1 MKTLRFKI
9 WALLFIAVSITA
21 SLAGVNF
28 YSLYLASELIEQ
40 NDQVHSLIKGITD
53 TESNKN
59 RFVIE
64 MTRETADAVTEEIR
78 KIGSSASGT
87 SIGVDQYAQ
96 IFGELSG
103 KTLMLKEKFAAQNQK
118 LEDFSVLIWA
128 IFLMVSEK
136 ETQASFSGDF
146 IDPNELNLRES
157 AFYLLEILEKW
168 QLAVTGLV
176 LFSDS
181 SGYEKQAVSI
191 KKNMSTVVENYR
203 NSLALVKDESLTA
216 LGREVETAIADQN
229 VFTAEVIRIWKERQE
244 ADRKL
249 RDLSRDLTVKA
260 DLLLE
265 KNRQTT
271 ASSLHRL
278 RVSVILAALV
288 LTAVL
293 IGGFGVFILNIIP
306 HTRQILE
313 GVNAIRDGDF
323 SRRIPVQRSDEI
335 GDLILAF
342 HDMADRIRHVSD
354 EMKRVTDEIREG
366 RLNTRGNA
374 SGYAGG
380 WHELIGGVNNLID
393 AFAEPVSMTASYLDR
408 LALGEIPEPVPHT
421 FKGDFSKIVNNLN
434 LLIDAT
440 AKTADISEHIAA
452 GDLGVTVR
460 VRSENDRLMT
470 ALNLMIKTLKTII
483 GKLNGLI
490 ADIQNGNL
498 KTRGNPDDFAGGW
511 NALICN
517 VNSLIAAFVNP
528 IRMTA
533 ENINRIAAGDI
544 PDEISEECKGDFNE
558 IRDSINTLIQNRR
571 EAVQAAEKIAG
582 GDLSVTIQILSE
594 KDILGQSLTRM
605 VETIREI
612 VGDINRLTDAALE
625 GRLDLRGDEE
635 KFGGEYAR
643 IIKGVN
649 LTLDA
654 VVTPLQMTA
663 AQIDRISKGDIPE
676 PTAEVYKGDFD
687 KIRQNIN
694 SMISRLHDFA
704 SDVHKASEQ
713 MAEVSTKLHDSTRQ
727 VSEMT
732 NQQAAGM
739 EEISSSIEEMSA
751 TVSRNSDNAHQTA
764 EIART
769 SAEDAE
775 IGGESVRETVA
786 AMKSISEKI
795 RIIEDIAR
803 QTNMLAL
810 NAAIEAA
817 RAGEHGKGFAVVA
830 AEIRNLAERSQKSA
844 KSINELSGRNLAIA
858 EKTKAMLEKMVMGI
872 QKTADLVQEIST
884 SSAEQSLGIS
894 QVSKAM
900 QELEQSIQIN
910 AGATEQM
917 AGWSGDFFSQSGHLL
932 EIASF
937 FSISEKYRGQTA
949 YRNPAESAE
958 NRKDRDRALEAKK
971 TVRHQEAGF
980 KDTGEKEDE
989 FMAY

>member
-9 WALLFIAVSITA
+9 WALLFISVSITA

-28 YSLYLASELIEQ
+28 YSLYLASDLIEQ
-40 NDQVHSLIKGITD
+40 NDQVHSLIKGIAD
-53 TESNKN
+53 TEAEKN

-78 KIGSSASGT
+78 KIRAAAPDSLAGL
-87 SIGVDQYAQ
+87 DEYAE
-96 IFGELSG
+96 IFDDLAR
-103 KTLMLKEKFAAQNQK
+103 KTILLKERFAEQNQK
-118 LEDFSVLIWA
+118 LTDLSVQIQKLL
-128 IFLMVSEK
+128 FLVSEK

-146 IDPNELNLRES
+146 IDQNELNLKEA

-168 QLAVTGLV
+168 QLALTGLV
-176 LFSDS
+176 LFSDNAA
-181 SGYEKQAVSI
+181 YEKQAVLI
-191 KKNMSTVVENYR
+191 EKNMVTIVENYL
-203 NSLALVKDESLTA
+203 NSLALVRDDSLTA
-216 LGREVETAIADQN
+216 IGRETETAIEAQKT
-229 VFTAEVIRIWKERQE
+229 FTEDVIRVWRERQD

-249 RDLSRDLTVKA
+249 RDLSHDLTLSA
-260 DLLLE
+260 DLMLK

-271 ASSLHRL
+271 ASSLYRL
-278 RVSVILAALV
+278 RVSVILAAIV

-313 GVNAIRDGDF
+313 SVNAIRDGDF

-335 GDLILAF
+335 GDLIRAF

-366 RLNTRGNA
+366 RLDTRGSA
-374 SGYAGG
+374 SGYSGG
-380 WHELIGGVNNLID
+380 WHELISGVNNLIE
-393 AFAEPVSMTASYLDR
+393 AFAEPIHITSSCLDQ
-408 LALGEIPEPVPHT
+408 LALGSVPEPVNEA
-421 FKGDFSKIVNNLN
+421 FKGDFSKIMNNLN
-434 LLIDAT
+434 LLIEAT
-440 AKTADISEHIAA
+440 AKTADIAEHIAA

-470 ALNLMIKTLKTII
+470 ALHLMIQTLKTII

-490 ADIQNGNL
+490 TGIQNGNL

-511 NALICN
+511 NDLVAN
-517 VNSLIAAFVNP
+517 VNSLIAAFVKP
-528 IRMTA
+528 IVLTA
-533 ENINRIAAGDI
+533 ENINRISKGDV
-544 PDEISEECKGDFNE
+544 PDEISEEFNGDFNE
-558 IRDSINTLIQNRR
+558 IKDSINALIQNRKDT
-571 EAVQAAEKIAG
+571 VQAAEKIAG
-582 GDLSVTIQILSE
+582 GDLSATIQILSE
-594 KDILGQSLTRM
+594 KDVLGRSLTRM

-612 VGDINRLTDAALE
+612 VRDINSLTDAALE
-625 GRLDLRGDEE
+625 GNLNLRGSEE

-649 LTLDA
+649 RTLDA

-663 AQIDRISKGDIPE
+663 SQIDRISKGDIPE
-676 PTAEVYKGDFD
+676 PTKEVYKGDFD

-694 SMISRLHDFA
+694 IMICNLRQFA
-704 SDVHKASEQ
+704 ADVQKASEQ
-713 MAEVSTKLHDSTRQ
+713 IAGVSGKLNDSARQ

-751 TVSRNSDNAHQTA
+751 TVSRNSENAHQTA

-769 SAEDAE
+769 SAQDAE

-795 RIIEDIAR
+795 RIIEDIAG

-830 AEIRNLAERSQKSA
+830 AEIRKLAERSQKSA
-844 KSINELSGRNLAIA
+844 KSINELSARNLVIA
-858 EKTKAMLEKMVMGI
+858 EKTRAVLENMVMGI
-872 QKTADLVQEIST
+872 QKTANLVQEIST

-917 AGWSGDFFSQSGHLL
+917 ADWSGNFFSQSGRLL

-937 FSISEKYRGQTA
+937 FSIRKKQREQTA
-949 YRNPAESAE
+949 IRNPAGFPE
-958 NRKDRDRALEAKK
+958 NSKDRNIALEAQNP
-971 TVRHQEAGF
+971 VHGF
-980 KDTGEKEDE
+980 TDTGEE
-989 FMAY
+989 